1 MRHSPKYLT
10 RTPQSVKD
18 MKDKKRLRNCHRSE
32 DTKEEH
38 DDSIQ
43 YGILDGKTEQK
54 NNGSGKMG
62 EILIRSVVS

>member
-1 MRHSPKYLT
+1 MRDKSEERERKAERERERERT
-10 RTPQSVKD
+10 RTH
-18 MKDKKRLRNCHRSE
+18 RNCHRSE